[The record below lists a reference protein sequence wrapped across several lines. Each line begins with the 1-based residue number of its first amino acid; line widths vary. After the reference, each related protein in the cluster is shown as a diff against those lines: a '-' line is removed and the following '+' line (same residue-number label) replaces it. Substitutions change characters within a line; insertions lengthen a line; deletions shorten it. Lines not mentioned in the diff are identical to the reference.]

1 MSFLKNKNYK
11 IILCCNKCLLF
22 HPFNIYYEKHDSL
35 FKIGFKC
42 GNNIEQKSLNDL
54 FENLDEYSEK
64 CFGCKKILYLDKDI
78 YFQRETKKLYCE
90 ECFSRYEINWKIL
103 KVKNAPNSFLNIIDN
118 LNYFMIENDIQKKS
132 IIFQNCKK
140 KLVELKE
147 FVELIIL
154 NYRFSC
160 LEEEFKVKQIISLNF
175 IEYLDNLLKIAKTNE
190 SLYDIYSLLKEIII
204 YGHEYKEISLNDFTE
219 KYSLLLKFSNKNKFL
234 SESMKYFLLKKYNIE
249 TYFKKDKPHKFNKF
263 SNQYFTNDSFEN
275 NCKRYN
281 KIIEII
287 SEEETQEKFSRM
299 QVDLDTL
306 KLENKINSYLNS
318 YFNIPSKF
326 ISKRK
331 GINFLIS
338 ELIENNVYKLND
350 ITPNQKMIKSIRND
364 IKLFLNNTTLSQ
376 EIKDKLIIINEN
388 ILDEYGDL
396 IPQWKRR
403 KIEKK
408 TYIHPYVKFNGEE
421 IKILKNI
428 KQKDSTKYQTIT
440 TIENEN
446 ILQYCLDFLFYL
458 KEKGNHFVHI
468 LDTNYL
474 KVYKELHMKE
484 INNNENAC
492 KNIKQIIKEEI
503 EIKDLKPIFSM
514 KQITNFVFEIFDESI
529 VNQNNKINFLL
540 TKFKEDF
547 DKYINSIDIIKE
559 KKENCITE
567 GEMINDDIDTLMG
580 IYSEEDN
587 KLFEEYTQK
596 VEINKYYN
604 QIIAEFNELF
614 RINIKFSQFDKNQ
627 KKNKIKLNKNKL
639 PSNLQYNDTIK
650 KYQILYLK
658 KLLYEKVKN
667 IKEEILNKHTMIKD
681 NYIKSMTLLES
692 LKVINE
698 VFIDLKEFTLNV
710 DELFNE
716 YLKDNNNN
724 NIIIKKQ
731 KVSEEDIKIVS
742 EKINLNTIKNI
753 IDTTINSNKKINIS
767 DDEPSDFLF
776 QLFKIKIGFPI

>member
-1 MSFLKNKNYK
+1 MSFLKKKNFN
-11 IILCCNKCLLF
+11 IILCCNKCSLF

-35 FKIGFKC
+35 FKINFKC
-42 GNNIEQKSLNDL
+42 GNNIETKYLNDL
-54 FENLDEYSEK
+54 FENLNEYSEK
-64 CFGCKKILYLDKDI
+64 CFECKKILYLDKNI
-78 YFQRETKKLYCE
+78 YFHKETKKLCCE
-90 ECFSRYEINWKIL
+90 ECFSKYEIDWKIL
-103 KVKNAPNSFLNIIDN
+103 NIKNTPNSFLNTIDN
-118 LNYFMIENDIQKKS
+118 LNYFMSENDIQKKS
-132 IIFQNCKK
+132 IFFQMCKK

-147 FVELIIL
+147 FVELILL
-154 NYRFSC
+154 NYRFSS
-160 LEEEFKVKQIISLNF
+160 LEDEFKVKQIISLNF

-190 SLYDIYSLLKEIII
+190 LLYDIYTLLKEIII
-204 YGHEYKEISLNDFTE
+204 YGHEYQVISLNDFTE
-219 KYSLLLKFSNKNKFL
+219 KYNLLLTLSNKNKFL
-234 SESMKYFLLKKYNIE
+234 SKSMKNFLLQKYHIETCFKKSKSFKYN
-249 TYFKKDKPHKFNKF
+249 
-263 SNQYFTNDSFEN
+263 NQYFNNYSFEY
-275 NCKRYN
+275 NCKIYN

-287 SEEETQEKFSRM
+287 SEEETQDKFSQI

-306 KLENKINSYLNS
+306 KLDNKINNYLNNF
-318 YFNIPSKF
+318 FNIPSKF
-326 ISKRK
+326 IAKRK

-338 ELIENNVYKLND
+338 ELIEYNTNKINE
-350 ITPNQKMIKSIRND
+350 ITPNQKMIKSIRNE
-364 IKLFLNNTTLSQ
+364 IKLLLNNATLSK

-698 VFIDLKEFTLNV
+698 
-710 DELFNE
+710 